1 MTSVVVIDDHP
12 VVLAGLSA
20 LIEADPALVLA
31 GTAATCADALAK
43 ELEDAP
49 DVCVVDLQLPDGDG
63 ISLGSALKQR
73 WPATRVL
80 ILTMTAD
87 PTEVVRAVGSG
98 LDGYVLKDSDPA
110 ELLAAI
116 RATASG
122 AVVLGRGASGPVV
135 AAAAAVDATPLAQ
148 LDARDREILGL
159 LVDGLAPTQIAG
171 RLYLAPKTV
180 RNRITLLIDKLGVA
194 SRDDA
199 VALGRSAGL
208 GTGPSTSSGPSS
220 TSST

>member
-20 LIEADPALVLA
+20 LIEADTDLSLS
-31 GTAATCADALAK
+31 GTAATCADAVAM
-43 ELEDAP
+43 ELSHAP

-63 ISLGSALKQR
+63 ISLGSALKRR
-73 WPATRVL
+73 WPATSVL

-98 LDGYVLKDSDPA
+98 LDGYMLKDSDPA
-110 ELLAAI
+110 DLLAAI
-116 RATASG
+116 RAAASG

-159 LVDGLAPTQIAG
+159 LVEGLAPTQIAG

-180 RNRITLLIDKLGVA
+180 RNRITLLVDKLGVA
-194 SRDDA
+194 TRDDA

-208 GTGPSTSSGPSS
+208 GSGPSGA
-220 TSST
+220 SS